1 MFIDDIKS
9 DIDWRMSEL
18 ASLKTIPV
26 RYNLLNHHSE
36 LLIKYAVPSI
46 YALWEGFVKKSFE
59 LYAGHINSLK
69 LNSSDI
75 HINLFTHSFSTED
88 KLALENPR
96 MSFVKKKEFMA
107 FYQNKLKSEFTIPQK
122 IPTKSNVDYKVINEI
137 LEKFN
142 LLALPE
148 QPYKKGLNKLLR
160 FRNNIAHGD
169 ISILVKSED
178 LAEFSKL
185 INDLMVEIFGRIE
198 EGKLNETFKT
208 DSDSHRQSSESLLS
222 QRTDY
227 QNE

>member
-26 RYNLLNHHSE
+26 RYHLLNHHSE

-96 MSFVKKKEFMA
+96 MSFAKKKEFMA
-107 FYQNKLKSEFTIPQK
+107 FFQNKFKGKFTIPQK

-137 LEKFN
+137 LERFN
-142 LLALPE
+142 LPALPE
-148 QPYKKGLNKLLR
+148 QLYKKGLNRLLC
-160 FRNNIAHGD
+160 FRNSIAHGD
-169 ISILVKSED
+169 TSILVKSED

-185 INDLMVEIFGRIE
+185 INDLMVEIFERIE
-198 EGKLNETFKT
+198 KGKINETFKK
-208 DSDSHRQSSESLLS
+208 
-222 QRTDY
+222 
-227 QNE
+227 